1 MKPQKK
7 RRFSASAPFV
17 LHEANFTKRRS
28 SSCTNSRNTIGDV
41 GTSSCISLNLDQA
54 GFEDDARLLNSPLYI
69 LPEIS
74 EFTRRLMRR
83 PLQSSEV
90 VRTTVYGCYV
100 FLSKRISNLH
110 VTSGKSSSVIRMVE
124 STSLQVATVGRA
136 QCSSGFL
143 TRRENLRCDSIS
155 ISKLKR

>member
-1 MKPQKK
+1 MKSQKK
-7 RRFSASAPFV
+7 GASQRVHLLSCMRRTLRNAG
-17 LHEANFTKRRS
+17 L

-124 STSLQVATVGRA
+124 STSFASNN
-136 QCSSGFL
+136 CWPSSMQ
-143 TRRENLRCDSIS
+143 RRLSHTPRKSA
-155 ISKLKR
+155 L

>member
-1 MKPQKK
+1 MHLLSCM
-7 RRFSASAPFV
+7 RRTLRNAG
-17 LHEANFTKRRS
+17 L

-110 VTSGKSSSVIRMVE
+110 VTSGKSSSVIRMVK
-124 STSLQVATVGRA
+124 STSFA
-136 QCSSGFL
+136 SSNCWPSSMQQRL
-143 TRRENLRCDSIS
+143 SHTPRKSAL
-155 ISKLKR
+155 

>member
-1 MKPQKK
+1 VHLLSCM
-7 RRFSASAPFV
+7 RRTLRNAG
-17 LHEANFTKRRS
+17 L

-41 GTSSCISLNLDQA
+41 GASSCISLNLDQA

-69 LPEIS
+69 LSEIS

-90 VRTTVYGCYV
+90 LRTTVYACYV

-110 VTSGKSSSVIRMVE
+110 VTFGQSSSVIRTVG
-124 STSLQVATVGRA
+124 STSCTSNN
-136 QCSSGFL
+136 CWPSSMQQRL
-143 TRRENLRCDSIS
+143 SHTPRKSAP
-155 ISKLKR
+155 